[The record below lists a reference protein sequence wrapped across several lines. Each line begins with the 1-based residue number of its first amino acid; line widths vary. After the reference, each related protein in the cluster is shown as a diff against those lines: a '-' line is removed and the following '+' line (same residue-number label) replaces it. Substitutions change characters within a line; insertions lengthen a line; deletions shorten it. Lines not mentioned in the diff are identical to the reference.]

1 MPRVKNYQNTK
12 VYELEKALVDQGDIP
27 ILKALIGDPNLE
39 EIMRN
44 GNGEPVAVVHRK
56 HGPCQVHAT
65 LSEEGCVHFAQ
76 QIARHNERLL
86 DDDHPIFDGVLP
98 DGSRINIVTPPA
110 ALRGISFTIRKFF
123 ETPLTVGDLVL
134 QGMSENLAAYLWTA
148 IEGFG
153 QKPANLLVVGG
164 TGSGKTATVGALS
177 YMIPTTSRCV
187 LIEDTPEVRLP
198 QPNTVGLVTTGKSS
212 MVELMRSALRMR
224 PDRIIVGEVRGEE
237 AKVLFEAMNTGHD
250 GCMGTLHANSARES
264 IHRISSAPM
273 NIPLAQFV
281 GLHLILVQRKLP
293 DGRRVMVEVSE
304 VAGFGEG
311 VVRLN
316 QIYAFD
322 TKRNGTVATGIPS
335 RLMSDI
341 ARASGLSASQLKK
354 TLKHRGQTIAALARQ
369 KLSGERMLETL
380 SKEAMS

>member
-1 MPRVKNYQNTK
+1 MDQ
-12 VYELEKALVDQGDIP
+12 ALVSQGDIA
-27 ILKALIGDPNLE
+27 ILKALIGDPELE

-44 GNGEPVAVVHRK
+44 GSGEPVAVVHRQ
-56 HGPCQVHAT
+56 HGPCQVNAT
-65 LSEEGCVHFAQ
+65 LSEEGCAHFAQ
-76 QIARHNERLL
+76 QIARHNERPLNEEY
-86 DDDHPIFDGVLP
+86 PIFDGVLP

-110 ALRGISFTIRKFF
+110 ALRGVSFTIRKFF
-123 ETPLTVGDLVL
+123 ETPLTIGDLML
-134 QGMSENLAAYLWTA
+134 QGMTEDLAAYLWTA

-153 QKPANLLVVGG
+153 QKPANLMVVGG

-177 YMIPTTSRCV
+177 FMIPTSDRCV

-198 QPNTVGLVTTGKSS
+198 QPNTVGLVTTAKST
-212 MVELMRSALRMR
+212 MVDLMKSALRMR
-224 PDRIIVGEVRGEE
+224 PDRIVVGEVRGEE

-264 IHRISSAPM
+264 INRICSAPM

-293 DGRRVMVEVSE
+293 DGRRAMVEVSE
-304 VAGFGEG
+304 VAGFGEN

-316 QIYAFD
+316 QIFAYD
-322 TKRNGTVATGIPS
+322 KKRNGTFATGIPS
-335 RLMSDI
+335 RLMSDT

-354 TLKHRGQTIAALARQ
+354 TLKQRGKIMTSLAQR
-369 KLSGERMLETL
+369 KLSGEKMLAAL
-380 SKEAMS
+380 SKEAGS